1 MEGFK
6 RCRHA
11 NVAKTFS
18 FQPPP
23 PPLTPPS
30 KTNYWSNVWREAV
43 IERGRERDGDRLSGR
58 EWEGRR
64 GGG

>member
-6 RCRHA
+6 RCRHT

-18 FQPPP
+18 FQSP
-23 PPLTPPS
+23 
-30 KTNYWSNVWREAV
+30 KTNYWSDVWREAV
-43 IERGRERDGDRLSGR
+43 SKGGRERDRDREERLSGR
-58 EWEGRR
+58 EWEGQR